1 MKTLKL
7 FAALVLSTVLL
18 LSVGCQSE
26 GENGVVEPQPED
38 EPCFKFEILERAK
51 TPVTFRVAPTAE
63 DVPYVLMMVDK
74 AIFDAFESVEAIT
87 YDAATV
93 SVVPSAAS
101 AKYFV
106 NLFNEQQLAAF
117 GEGEEAYVNHLV
129 ALRVVSPLCES
140 RRGP

>member
-1 MKTLKL
+1 M
-7 FAALVLSTVLL
+7 
-18 LSVGCQSE
+18 
-26 GENGVVEPQPED
+26 
-38 EPCFKFEILERAK
+38 
-51 TPVTFRVAPTAE
+51 
-63 DVPYVLMMVDK
+63 MMVDK

-117 GEGEEAYVNHLV
+117 GEGEEAYEEAYVNHLV